1 MARDAQALRVEL
13 ARLRAAAPAAHPGSA
28 ASAIPALV
36 GRLAVLKSRL
46 AALTRARDPE
56 DLLLR
61 TVRQIG
67 VARALALLPRSAAPV
82 VLGLRIGARVLTS
95 LVRDR

>member
-13 ARLRAAAPAAHPGSA
+13 ARLRAAATHPGSA
-28 ASAIPALV
+28 ASAIPALAA
-36 GRLAVLKSRL
+36 RLAVLKSRL

-56 DLLLR
+56 ELLLR

-67 VARALALLPRSAAPV
+67 VSKALALLPRSAAPV
-82 VLGLRIGARVLTS
+82 VLALRIGARVLTS